1 MDICAICRA
10 SLRRPLT
17 TPCGHSFC
25 SSCWSTALPRTCP
38 MCRASL
44 GAAHRHLQV
53 DFMLQQ
59 IIMATSQKTLQDGPE
74 LLELLNCGACGE
86 VPRSPVTAP
95 TGHTWCQ
102 GCFDVQIQHD
112 RGDGLTTAP
121 QVAPLGTS
129 ERYTIYGIRRS
140 MRENK
145 ALASA
150 IATFLPPEAVARLT
164 DAERAQRAFASTK
177 AQLPQAKQAR
187 VEVEAFKRERAESKR
202 KRDAI
207 LQQKALELE
216 AKKARLHSI
225 RVHTTS
231 ELLGRSR

>member
-1 MDICAICRA
+1 MCLAPW
-10 SLRRPLT
+10 RRPLT

-25 SSCWSTALPRTCP
+25 SACWSTALPRTCP

-59 IIMATSQKTLQDGPE
+59 VLMTALQETPRAGPG
-74 LLELLNCGACGE
+74 LLELLKCGACGE

-102 GCFDVQIQHD
+102 GCFNVQIQHD

-121 QVAPLGTS
+121 TAAPLGTS
-129 ERYTIYGIRRS
+129 ERYMIYGIRRN

-145 ALASA
+145 ALANA
-150 IATFLPPEAVARLT
+150 IATCLPPEAEARLT
-164 DAERAQRAFASTK
+164 DVERAQRAFASTK

-187 VEVEAFKRERAESKR
+187 VEAEALKRGRAESKR

-207 LQQKALELE
+207 LQQKALEGEEGAAALDQGAPHE
-216 AKKARLHSI
+216 
-225 RVHTTS
+225 
-231 ELLGRSR
+231 